1 MKTVSRR
8 SLVVGASALAIGA
21 VLGTRLMPRERG
33 PVVAPT
39 VEAIR
44 AFLAEEFGEVAGAS
58 AETFRFAED
67 AIGFVEGNIPERE
80 LVFAFIRSTNV
91 IRALETGDKLVF
103 LSIAPPL
110 VAPCQN
116 TLSAAWL

>member
-1 MKTVSRR
+1 MRTVSRR

-21 VLGTRLMPRERG
+21 VLGTRIMPRERG
-33 PVVAPT
+33 PTVAPT

-44 AFLAEEFGEVAGAS
+44 AFLAEEFGEVVGAS
-58 AETFRFAED
+58 DGTLRFAQD
-67 AIGFVEGNIPERE
+67 AIGFVEDDIPERE

-103 LSIAPPL
+103 LSITPPL
-110 VAPCQN
+110 AAPCQN